1 MTRMLHSVMVLLWG
15 VAAADTITGPC
26 KDFWSQPIIS
36 ELAAENGKTCVQG
49 VVRQQPELLF
59 DATCVEVLCCV
70 GTVKSVTPMCISSD
84 ECSAFC
90 QEQGC
95 NGCSQLCDSIQNMG
109 KGTGLWSTG
118 LSSHVLA
125 ALPPGMPSRNTRP
138 GRSTAV
144 PPNRPH
150 LNISNYV
157 KSLATIPVDH
167 VNLSLLLKGDDMPGF
182 PLGWFSFVGLSVMM
196 LALIVRGRWTSQPVS
211 QEPLL
216 G

>member
-1 MTRMLHSVMVLLWG
+1 MVLVWG
-15 VAAADTITGPC
+15 VAAADKITGAC

-36 ELAAENGKTCVQG
+36 ELAAEKAKICTEGS
-49 VVRQQPELLF
+49 VRRQPELLF
-59 DATCVEVLCCV
+59 EATCVEVLCV
-70 GTVKSVTPMCISSD
+70 AATVKSVTPMCISSD
-84 ECSAFC
+84 ECSALC

-95 NGCSQLCDSIQNMG
+95 NGCSHSCDSIQNMG

-118 LSSHVLA
+118 VSSHVLA
-125 ALPPGMPSRNTRP
+125 ALPPGMPSSNGGA

-150 LNISNYV
+150 LNISYHV
-157 KSLATIPVDH
+157 KSLATIPVDQI
-167 VNLSLLLKGDDMPGF
+167 NLSLLLQGDDMPGF
-182 PLGWFSFVGLSVMM
+182 ALGWFFFVGLSVMM
-196 LALIVRGRWTSQPVS
+196 LALMVAGRWTSQPVS